1 MDLLNAPASSAPGH
15 NPDKTQPLHVL
26 PPASSAPSHPAS
38 ASSTPQPE
46 PAKTAPASGSPARP
60 GSAKKPKSSAAPPAR
75 VAAAKTQSAL
85 AASTDSEAAKTS
97 TPAGAASTPSRIEPT
112 VAAASR
118 TNPAHEAIE
127 KAPPA
132 TAQPRVEPG
141 PTSFAAAA
149 LAHQEAAKSSATATP
164 PPRNDVTTPPAAK
177 PTMQQEMPRTHATP
191 VGTASRVDAAKTTAA
206 VSAPAQHENVRV
218 SAVAASGPA
227 EQDGAKLS
235 APPVAATPPAVTT
248 PPAAA
253 QTGPAVAT
261 PSATAQTAPGVVT
274 STAAAKMAPTAQS
287 SPSAHPPAQ
296 GGPAKTARAAG
307 SAGGEPTKRAGPARG
322 EGARAA
328 GTAKGE
334 YVNTVTMGAAKPA
347 AEVEI
352 SRASKPLTSVADRLR
367 WIGHKITATAFVTE
381 ILPGAG
387 AKLSAYG
394 ALTRLNK
401 PIGVWLLLWPV
412 LWALW
417 ISSGGRPDPH
427 VFIVFVLGTVLTRSA
442 GCAINDFADR
452 NFDGHVKRTKD
463 RPLVTGAVD
472 PMEAVAI
479 CAALGLIALGLALTL
494 NELAQLLT
502 LIGGILVVTYPF
514 FKRFFPMPQAY
525 LGIAFTWS
533 VPMAFA
539 AQTSEVS
546 RIAIVMFLAGVAW
559 TVAYDTMYA
568 MVDREDDKKLG
579 IRSSA
584 ILFGDADRFIIGI
597 MQLMTLLGLWL
608 IGHEMQLGLWYGLGL
623 AFAAMFALY
632 QQLLIRERK
641 PEKCFRAFLNNNYFG
656 MSVFIG
662 ILLEYTFR

>member
-1 MDLLNAPASSAPGH
+1 MKVAATTANVPPQHDNVRGTPNAPSPHETAKGAAKAGAHSS
-15 NPDKTQPLHVL
+15 
-26 PPASSAPSHPAS
+26 SSSHAS
-38 ASSTPQPE
+38 AQDETPAAKAAAPAQPETTRTTGSTLAE
-46 PAKTAPASGSPARP
+46 PAKAAR
-60 GSAKKPKSSAAPPAR
+60 A
-75 VAAAKTQSAL
+75 
-85 AASTDSEAAKTS
+85 
-97 TPAGAASTPSRIEPT
+97 AGAAGEYVKT
-112 VAAASR
+112 VKMA
-118 TNPAHEAIE
+118 
-127 KAPPA
+127 
-132 TAQPRVEPG
+132 
-141 PTSFAAAA
+141 
-149 LAHQEAAKSSATATP
+149 
-164 PPRNDVTTPPAAK
+164 AAK
-177 PTMQQEMPRTHATP
+177 PTLAPDIEIRQPSQPLAP
-191 VGTASRVDAAKTTAA
+191 VK
-206 VSAPAQHENVRV
+206 E
-218 SAVAASGPA
+218 
-227 EQDGAKLS
+227 
-235 APPVAATPPAVTT
+235 
-248 PPAAA
+248 
-253 QTGPAVAT
+253 
-261 PSATAQTAPGVVT
+261 
-274 STAAAKMAPTAQS
+274 
-287 SPSAHPPAQ
+287 
-296 GGPAKTARAAG
+296 
-307 SAGGEPTKRAGPARG
+307 
-322 EGARAA
+322 
-328 GTAKGE
+328 
-334 YVNTVTMGAAKPA
+334 
-347 AEVEI
+347 
-352 SRASKPLTSVADRLR
+352 RLR
-367 WIGHKITATAFVTE
+367 WLGHKIAATAFVTE

-401 PIGVWLLLWPV
+401 PIGIWLLMWPV

-417 ISSGGRPDPH
+417 ISSSGRPDPH

-452 NFDGHVKRTKD
+452 NFDGHVQRTKD

-472 PMEAVAI
+472 PMEAIAI

-494 NELAQLLT
+494 NELAQWLT
-502 LIGGILVVTYPF
+502 LAGGILVVTYPF

-539 AQTSEVS
+539 AQTNQVS

-608 IGHEMQLGLWYGLGL
+608 IGHEMELGLWYGLGL

-632 QQLLIRERK
+632 QQLLIRDRK
-641 PEKCFRAFLNNNYFG
+641 PDKCFRAFLNNNYFG